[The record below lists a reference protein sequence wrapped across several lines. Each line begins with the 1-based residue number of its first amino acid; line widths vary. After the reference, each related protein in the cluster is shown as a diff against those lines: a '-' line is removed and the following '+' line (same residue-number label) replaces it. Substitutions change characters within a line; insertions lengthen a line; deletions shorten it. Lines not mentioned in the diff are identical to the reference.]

1 MTFTNR
7 IREIRA
13 QRGLSQKQLAALLNV
28 SQGAVHYW
36 ETGLRDVSIDLLRDI
51 ADALECEAW
60 ELLPKDMQPRAI
72 FYCGALSD
80 LNQLLEEED
89 GHKTTKTGEGY
100 ITVTTCRN
108 DRNKP
113 RLH

>member
-1 MTFTNR
+1 MNR
-7 IREIRA
+7 IKELRKL
-13 QRGLSQKQLAALLNV
+13 RGLTQEQLALLVGCN
-28 SQGAVHYW
+28 QGVIQKI
-36 ETGLRDVSIDLLRDI
+36 EKGITKLNIDWMRCL

-60 ELLPKDMQPRAI
+60 ELLPKDMQPRAV

-89 GHKTTKTGEGY
+89 GHKTTKTSERY

-108 DRNKP
+108 DRIKP

>member
-1 MTFTNR
+1 MNR
-7 IREIRA
+7 IKELRQLRKMTQLELAEKIGVSQVQIGRLEKGE
-13 QRGLSQKQLAALLNV
+13 RGL
-28 SQGAVHYW
+28 
-36 ETGLRDVSIDLLRDI
+36 DIDDLPLF

-89 GHKTTKTGEGY
+89 RHKTTKTSERY

-108 DRNKP
+108 DRIKP